1 MWLWTNRDFAH
12 FAQYQESYCSHIYWK
27 WIIVKVSKIE
37 SGRKIAFLHTDVC
50 SLLVSCRLFLTP
62 RWVKLLP
69 QSTTKLCTEMPDPQ
83 PFIRVLEVTWLGRS
97 WLYSRWESHNSSM
110 IVKFCLGH
118 SHLGVAY
125 FERIIRLFWFFLNY
139 FFHLFLLVGG

>member
-1 MWLWTNRDFAH
+1 M
-12 FAQYQESYCSHIYWK
+12 
-27 WIIVKVSKIE
+27 E

-50 SLLVSCRLFLTP
+50 SVLVSSRLFLTP